1 MKKIAGIIAALS
13 CASALA
19 VGAGAQGI
27 VNDVIDGVD
36 DAVDDVTGNDKN

>member
-1 MKKIAGIIAALS
+1 MGHNSIVRKDDVKDGVDDAAD
-13 CASALA
+13 
-19 VGAGAQGI
+19 G